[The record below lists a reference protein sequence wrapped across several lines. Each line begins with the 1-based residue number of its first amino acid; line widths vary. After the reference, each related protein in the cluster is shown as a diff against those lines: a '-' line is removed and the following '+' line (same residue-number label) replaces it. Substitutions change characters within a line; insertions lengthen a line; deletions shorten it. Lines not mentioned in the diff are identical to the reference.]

1 MERACGRD
9 ERKWGFEWSIEIR
22 LLTVSDLMYRSGVG
36 KPAMSSARL
45 VSVEY
50 NVLDMMIAILRNVV
64 VIMLR
69 FVSDEQA
76 ACSIENFRK
85 NSCLKIER
93 SLFCGILRLV

>member
-9 ERKWGFEWSIEIR
+9 VRKWGLEWSIEIK

-50 NVLDMMIAILRNVV
+50 NVLDMMMAILRNVV

-76 ACSIENFRK
+76 ACAQTETA
-85 NSCLKIER
+85 
-93 SLFCGILRLV
+93 